1 MLTKYRIP
9 KWFRVGL
16 LLSLFGTV
24 LPSQAHHSFA
34 MFDKNRF
41 ITIEGTLNKI
51 DWRNPHVYMLV
62 DVPDEKGEITQYVL
76 EGSSPN
82 ELGRWGWKKNS
93 IRPGDAVSV
102 EIYPLRDGRAGGLLY
117 SVTLPD
123 GSVLKAN

>member
-1 MLTKYRIP
+1 MLTKYRMP
-9 KWFRVGL
+9 TWFRIGL
-16 LLSLFGTV
+16 LLSLFGAAPP
-24 LPSQAHHSFA
+24 LQAHHSFS

-41 ITIEGTLNKI
+41 TTLKGTLNRI

-62 DVPDEKGEITQYVL
+62 DVPDEKGEKLQYTV

-93 IRPGDAVSV
+93 IKPGDVVSV
-102 EIYPLRDGRAGGLLY
+102 EIYPLRDGRPGGLLY
-117 SVTLPD
+117 SVTLSD